1 MRNIK
6 KFLLA
11 VVVVSTVGTG
21 LYGCGHSGSKANDD
35 GKSENS
41 ESSEAAD
48 SDSSADDSSESENEE
63 TSEIPKFM
71 TNATIEPTVLLD
83 QDGIKITAEELT
95 YSGNSPELS
104 LTFENNTDKNLSFIS
119 GSIGYS
125 VNSVNGYMI
134 PDIYVNSD
142 VTPGNK
148 SNESVGLNYQELQ
161 LYGINEI
168 SEIQLGFDIEDDDY
182 NQIMETGPLQI
193 KTSAFGSGDF
203 SGNTFKTA
211 MSNNSLLE
219 SLGVTVDFSSEDVLY
234 DDGGVK
240 VDTAFAAT
248 NSSGEINIFLDGF
261 NSGSSTVYLT
271 VKDIEA
277 NGIVVSDGIWKGVS
291 VNPNKHAV
299 LDIDLDSAIKD
310 GGASL
315 SSTDVNELKFKLVLL
330 DDRASE
336 VAAEKEVTLTLG
348 EGGDNSISDGQEVYN
363 QDGIKFS
370 FMGMK
375 TDDNDNTHF
384 TFYIENS
391 AGKDLSV
398 RLNSLA
404 LDGTMI
410 TTMGNCNV
418 EDGKTGSLDV
428 KIYDYEF
435 ENAKI
440 SSDDISKAVF
450 TFEIRDDEYNE
461 IASPVIEVKI
471 K

>member
-1 MRNIK
+1 MK
-6 KFLLA
+6 KLKKILMSMVITSTLTAGLL
-11 VVVVSTVGTG
+11 
-21 LYGCGHSGSKANDD
+21 GCGNSNTANSG
-35 GKSENS
+35 GKSEEKDS
-41 ESSEAAD
+41 AEEASNDAFT
-48 SDSSADDSSESENEE
+48 DDSSENETDE
-63 TSEIPKFM
+63 STDIPEFKTS
-71 TNATIEPTVLLD
+71 ATIEKTVLLD
-83 QDGIKITAEELT
+83 QDGIKIIADELT

-104 LTFENNTDKNLSFIS
+104 LTFENNTDKNLSFIC

-148 SNESVGLNYQELQ
+148 SNESVSLNYQELQ

-168 SEIQLGFDIEDDDY
+168 AEIQLGFDISDDDY

-193 KTSAFGSGDF
+193 KTSAFGNGDF
-203 SGNTFKTA
+203 SANTFKEA
-211 MSNNSLLE
+211 MSNNALLK
-219 SLGVTVDFSSEDVLY
+219 SLGVTVDYSSEDVLY

-248 NSSGEINIFLDGF
+248 NSSGEKNIFLDGF
-261 NSGSSTVYLT
+261 NSGSTTVYLT

-277 NGIVVSDGIWKGVS
+277 NGIVVSNGIWKGVS

-315 SSTDVNELKFKLVLL
+315 SSSDVNELKFKIVLL

-336 VAAEKEVTLTLG
+336 VAAEKKVTLTLG
-348 EGGDNSISDGQEVYN
+348 EGGGNSASEGEEVYN

-375 TDDNDNTHF
+375 TDDNDITHF
-384 TFYIENS
+384 TFYIENTS
-391 AGKDLSV
+391 GKNLSV

-404 LDGTMI
+404 LDGTMV
-410 TTMGNCNV
+410 TTMGNSNV

-428 KIYDYEF
+428 ELYEY
-435 ENAKI
+435 EYEDAKI
-440 SSDDISKAVF
+440 NPDDISKAEF
-450 TFEIRDDEYNE
+450 TFEIRDNEYNE
-461 IASPVIEVKI
+461 IADPVIDVDI